1 VSSLAGNNSKL
12 SINIDVE
19 ETVPIIESTGTYKM
33 SLDGTLADEFDDD
46 DKEKWTAE
54 EEIRAAVQGRIMSMR
69 INAFKMGL
77 LDSNSENETEKRRII
92 VVGGGSN
99 SKGINQI
106 IADVFAGEVLV
117 SKVKSPDEQL
127 SGSDLLVEG
136 NGVNTASLG
145 AACRAMHGH
154 TARERKSGKEKSYSD
169 VCGGE
174 HPLPHKIR

>member
-77 LDSNSENETEKRRII
+77 LDSNSENETENRRII

-99 SKGINQI
+99 AK
-106 IADVFAGEVLV
+106 
-117 SKVKSPDEQL
+117 
-127 SGSDLLVEG
+127 
-136 NGVNTASLG
+136 
-145 AACRAMHGH
+145 
-154 TARERKSGKEKSYSD
+154 
-169 VCGGE
+169 
-174 HPLPHKIR
+174 